1 MGKPLGALTYLDDF
15 RDGWGALIPRFQ
27 RQYGLNLR
35 VLLREW
41 PWQDVTALILDL
53 RSSWTETDE
62 NTACLYDLAN
72 YWLELEYVKSTT
84 SPEDAKRAAA
94 EQKRSRKQPPPF
106 PIIRPVAHRP
116 EREHAAAMRRYEQ
129 LLEKY
134 DSTSP
139 PKSDGDDRAAFI
151 KAMMAS
157 LGQPQHI

>member
-1 MGKPLGALTYLDDF
+1 MGKPLSALTYLDQF

-27 RQYGLNLR
+27 RQYGMDLR
-35 VLLREW
+35 SALRGK
-41 PWQDVTALILDL
+41 PWQDVTALLLDL
-53 RSSWTETDE
+53 RSSWTHTDE

-116 EREHAAAMRRYEQ
+116 AREHAEAMRRYEQ
-129 LLEKY
+129 LCEKY
-134 DSTSP
+134 DSTAQP
-139 PKSDGDDRAAFI
+139 AESDNNHDAFV
-151 KAMMAS
+151 KAMLAS
-157 LGQPQHI
+157 LGQPQQI

>member
-1 MGKPLGALTYLDDF
+1 MGKPLGALTYLAEF

-35 VLLREW
+35 ELLRTW
-41 PWQDVTALILDL
+41 PWQDVAALILDL
-53 RSSWTETDE
+53 RSSWTHTDE

-94 EQKRSRKQPPPF
+94 EAKRSRKQSPPF
-106 PIIRPVAHRP
+106 PLIRPVAYRP
-116 EREHAAAMRRYEQ
+116 PREHAAAMRRYEQ
-129 LLEKY
+129 LVDKY
-134 DSTSP
+134 DSTTP
-139 PKSDGDDRAAFI
+139 PTADDGGKEAFV
-151 KAMMAS
+151 KAMMAR